1 MAKQFGSAS
10 AFKTGSKARLRK
22 RSQSM
27 GVPFSTVQLKYVM
40 ERILARLFREAAPS
54 WLLKG
59 GFTMDLRFRPR
70 ARTTKDIDLSVA
82 LTVEAG
88 GPMSAS
94 MRDRL
99 QAAVDVD
106 PGDYLSFRIGSPKKE
121 LTNAPRGRSRY
132 PCEAVLVGKTYARF
146 HIDIGVGDAV
156 VDAPEALT
164 GDDLLDF
171 AGIPPAR
178 VLAIPKAKQFAEKLH
193 AYTFPWAGR
202 QNTRSKDL
210 VDLVLLIERGIPDA
224 DRIRQGTV
232 RNLQHASDALAPE
245 HAPLPTRFMGSGF
258 QGHGRGSEYLHRRSS
273 AGVCCPRTVLGRE
286 RIRTGANMMPAPIAL
301 STLIMAR
308 GTDSLCWRSC
318 FRVRDTFSAPQ

>member
-1 MAKQFGSAS
+1 MTAMAKQFGSAS
-10 AFKTGSKARLRK
+10 AFKTALEARLRK
-22 RSQSM
+22 RAQSM

-40 ERILARLFREAAPS
+40 ERILARLFHDAAPS

-59 GFTMDLRFRPR
+59 GFAMDLRFRPR

-106 PGDYLSFRIGSPKKE
+106 PGDCLSFRIGAPKKE
-121 LTNAPRGRSRY
+121 LTNAPRGGARY

-156 VDAPEALT
+156 VDEPEALT

-178 VLAIPKAKQFAEKLH
+178 VLAIPKAQQFAEKLH

-224 DRIRQGTV
+224 GRIRAG
-232 RNLQHASDALAPE
+232 L
-245 HAPLPTRFMGSGF
+245 
-258 QGHGRGSEYLHRRSS
+258 S
-273 AGVCCPRTVLGRE
+273 A
-286 RIRTGANMMPAPIAL
+286 
-301 STLIMAR
+301 
-308 GTDSLCWRSC
+308 
-318 FRVRDTFSAPQ
+318 TFSTRATHSLPKTLPSPPDSWAVDFRGMAEEANISTADVLLAFAVLERFWAENGFGQERP